1 MLGLNKIVE
10 YQWSALTVTKVGS
23 DGTVLC
29 DSGYKNQ
36 DSESLPQQDS
46 SLQEESVQG
55 PSISPTSPTA
65 SLPSTDSLSQ
75 SSQVIIYNWL
85 DTSLELES

>member
-10 YQWSALTVTKVGS
+10 YQGSALTVTKVGS

-46 SLQEESVQG
+46 SLQ
-55 PSISPTSPTA
+55 
-65 SLPSTDSLSQ
+65 
-75 SSQVIIYNWL
+75 
-85 DTSLELES
+85 